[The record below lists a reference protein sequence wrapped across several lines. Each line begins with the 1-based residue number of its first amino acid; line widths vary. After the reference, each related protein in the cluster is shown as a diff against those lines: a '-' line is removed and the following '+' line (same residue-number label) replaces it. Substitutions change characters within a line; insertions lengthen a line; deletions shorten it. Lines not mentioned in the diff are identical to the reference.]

1 MGERTC
7 MVKGKLEHGSCMGKG
22 KMASGHVGGVASAS
36 KGRGL
41 TGSPSMLELLDLKQP
56 M

>member
-22 KMASGHVGGVASAS
+22 KMASGHVGRVASTS

-41 TGSPSMLELLDLKQP
+41 TGSPSRLELLDLKQP